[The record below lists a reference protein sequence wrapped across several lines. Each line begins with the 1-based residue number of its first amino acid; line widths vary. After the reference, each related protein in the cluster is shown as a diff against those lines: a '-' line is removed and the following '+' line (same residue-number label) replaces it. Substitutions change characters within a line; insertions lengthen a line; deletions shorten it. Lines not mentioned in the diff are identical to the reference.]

1 MRAKDMMK
9 QHDFVFDDTIQEEIN
24 YFRKKFISD
33 TDVISFNLKNKTL
46 EMFIESDSPFTP
58 NTPLTITFEELQAI
72 NNQVE
77 ELGWNNENNRLIS
90 KDIK

>member
-1 MRAKDMMK
+1 
-9 QHDFVFDDTIQEEIN
+9 
-24 YFRKKFISD
+24 
-33 TDVISFNLKNKTL
+33 
-46 EMFIESDSPFTP
+46 MFIESDSPFTP
-58 NTPLTITFEELQAI
+58 NKPLTITFEELQAI

>member
-58 NTPLTITFEELQAI
+58 NKPLTITFEELQAI

-77 ELGWNNENNRLIS
+77 ELG
-90 KDIK
+90 